1 MAVSYNEGNLAY
13 MRQLA
18 KQQGISVAELTR
30 RRRLDEEFGSPAYIA
45 KEKQSY
51 QDFLKATDG
60 YQDHKEHMQRIDT
73 GLGTL
78 YPGEAADRYHA
89 SKDLGLTAAHLGE
102 FEPVFTESAS
112 EAVQHQDTSHIG
124 AEERAAGSAIG
135 SAAGAILGGIVGGPV
150 GASAGAAAGKAIGGG
165 GSMTD
170 AATGAIGSGGSQYA
184 TQATKKK
191 PGDKPV
197 KDEMMTKIQGVL
209 N

>member
-18 KQQGISVAELTR
+18 KEQGISLAELTR
-30 RRRLDEEFGSPAYIA
+30 RRRLDEEHNPTDFSGIGNVISTMNDT
-45 KEKQSY
+45 
-51 QDFLKATDG
+51 QD
-60 YQDHKEHMQRIDT
+60 QKEHMKRIQY
-73 GLGTL
+73 GSSVL

-89 SKDLGLTAAHLGE
+89 SKDLGLTAAVQGE
-102 FEPVFTESAS
+102 FEPVFTESAT
-112 EAVQHQDTSHIG
+112 EAAQHQDTSHIG

-135 SAAGAILGGIVGGPV
+135 SAAGAILGGIVAGPV
-150 GASAGAAAGKAIGGG
+150 GASAGAAVGKAIGGG

-170 AATGAIGSGGSQYA
+170 AATGAIGSGGSKYA
-184 TQATKKK
+184 TEAAKKK

-197 KDEMMTKIQGVL
+197 KDEMTTKIQGVL

>member
-30 RRRLDEEFGSPAYIA
+30 RRRLDEEHNPTDFSGIGNVISTMGD
-45 KEKQSY
+45 KQD
-51 QDFLKATDG
+51 Q
-60 YQDHKEHMQRIDT
+60 KEHMQRIDT

-78 YPGEAADRYHA
+78 YPGDAADRYHA

-170 AATGAIGSGGSQYA
+170 ATTGAIGSGGSQYA
-184 TQATKKK
+184 TQAAKKK